1 MVKSMFSGIAG
12 LRAHQ
17 QKMDV
22 IGNNIA
28 NVNTYGYKAGR
39 VTFKE
44 SIYQTTSSSSNG
56 NDIFGGSNPS
66 QVGYGSQVGTVDLMF
81 SNGAYAPTDSAMD
94 CMIDGQGF
102 FIVGPKNPEGIKL
115 EDATP
120 EEVSQKLSGTYL
132 TRVGNFVFDGD
143 GYLCDGS
150 GNVVYG
156 YGMKDDGTPNTETL
170 VPLRVPYVDKD
181 GIIDTSTPPADTST
195 PMKLN
200 SVSIS
205 KTGEIVGNDSD
216 GESRTIGMIALANVP
231 NPNALEKTQGP
242 YYSIRENTG
251 FVLPYEP
258 GKGTTGSIVNYGL
271 EMSNVDLAKEF
282 SEMITTQRGFQAN
295 TRIISVTDEMLQE
308 LVNIKR

>member
-28 NVNTYGYKAGR
+28 NVNTFGYKAGR

-56 NDIFGGSNPS
+56 NDVFGGSNPS
-66 QVGYGSQVGTVDLMF
+66 QVGYGSQVGTIDLMF
-81 SNGAYAPTDSAMD
+81 SNGAYAPTDSGMD

-102 FIVGPKNPEGIKL
+102 FIVGSKGIQIAVTDDPAK
-115 EDATP
+115 
-120 EEVSQKLSGTYL
+120 VSSEMSKVMLS
-132 TRVGNFVFDGD
+132 RVGNFTFDGE

-156 YGMKDDGTPNTETL
+156 YGYTGGAIEEGRLQPI
-170 VPLRVPYVDKD
+170 RVPYIDKD
-181 GIIDTSTPPADTST
+181 GKVLDPGDTNGTPL
-195 PMKLN
+195 KLN
-200 SVSIS
+200 SVSIA
-205 KTGEIVGNDSD
+205 KTGEIIGNDSD
-216 GESRTIGMIALANVP
+216 GKSFTVGMIAIANVP

-242 YYSIRENTG
+242 YFEIRENTG
-251 FVLPYEP
+251 YVLPYKP
-258 GKGTTGSIVNYGL
+258 GEGTTGKIVNYGL